1 MIDQFYTNPRV
12 LDRLHGG
19 PLGSYTDSFAV
30 WLSEQGYKKSTI
42 TYGLRL
48 IGALSCWMQ
57 QRGISVD
64 DLNEKTTAD
73 FLRERRNHY
82 RLNLADMPKLDLLL
96 KYLRQYAVI
105 PVPAAVLD
113 NSELGSIMRKFTD
126 YLLKERRLSEATL
139 YNYLPVVRQFL
150 EERFGAQT
158 IMLEKIQQA
167 DISGFV
173 LRCTN
178 KLKRSRVKIVVTALR
193 SFFGFLR
200 LRGYISSDLVSVV
213 PKVANWQCA
222 AIPTWIPIEDV
233 EHLLSS
239 CDQST
244 SNGQRNYAILLFLAR
259 LGLRSGEVVNM
270 TLDDIDWEAGEIKVS
285 GKGRRQDRLPLPN
298 DVGEALTRYLCH
310 GRPRCSTRRVF
321 IRMQAP
327 FRGFMGR
334 GAIYSI
340 VQRAF
345 DRAGLNPPHKGPHTL
360 RHSLATNMLRKGAS
374 LYEIGEILRHR
385 DIDNTQIYAKV
396 DLEALSKIVQPWP
409 GGEK

>member
-19 PLGSYTDSFAV
+19 PLGSYIDSFAV

-48 IGALSCWMQ
+48 IGVLSCWMQ
-57 QRGISVD
+57 QRGINVD
-64 DLNEKTTAD
+64 GLNEKTTTD

-82 RLNLADMPKLDLLL
+82 RINLADMSKLDLLL
-96 KYLRQYAVI
+96 KYLRQCAVI
-105 PVPAAVLD
+105 PVPTVVVD

-126 YLLKERRLSEATL
+126 YLLKERSLSEATL
-139 YNYLPVVRQFL
+139 YNYLPVARQFL

-158 IMLEKIQQA
+158 IMFEKIQQA

-178 KLKRSRVKIVVTALR
+178 RLKRSRAKTVVTALR
-193 SFFGFLR
+193 SFFGFLH
-200 LRGYISSDLVSVV
+200 LQGYISTDLVSVV

-222 AIPTWIPIEDV
+222 ALPNWIPIEDV

-244 SNGQRNYAILLFLAR
+244 ITGQRDYAILLLLAR
-259 LGLRSGEVVNM
+259 LGLRSSEVVNM
-270 TLDDIDWEAGEIKVS
+270 TLDDIDWEAGEIRVS
-285 GKGRRQDRLPLPN
+285 GKNRRCDRLPLPK

-321 IRMQAP
+321 VRMRAP
-327 FRGFMGR
+327 VRGFMGR
-334 GAIYSI
+334 GAIYSV

-345 DRAGLNPPHKGPHTL
+345 DRAELHPSHKGPHTL

-396 DLEALSKIVQPWP
+396 DLEALSKIAQPWP
-409 GGEK
+409 GGEQ

>member
-19 PLGSYTDSFAV
+19 PLGSYIDSFAV

-48 IGALSCWMQ
+48 IGVLSCWMQ

-64 DLNEKTTAD
+64 DLNEKTTTD

-82 RLNLADMPKLDLLL
+82 RINLADMSKLDLLL
-96 KYLRQYAVI
+96 KYLRQCAVI
-105 PVPAAVLD
+105 SVPTAVVD

-126 YLLKERRLSEATL
+126 YLLKERSLSEATL
-139 YNYLPVVRQFL
+139 YNYLPVARQFL

-158 IMLEKIQQA
+158 IMFEKIQQA
-167 DISGFV
+167 DILGFV

-178 KLKRSRVKIVVTALR
+178 RLKRSRAKTVVTALR

-200 LRGYISSDLVSVV
+200 LQGYISTDLVSVV

-222 AIPTWIPIEDV
+222 ALPNWIPIEDV

-244 SNGQRNYAILLFLAR
+244 ITGQRDYAILLLLAR

-270 TLDDIDWEAGEIKVS
+270 TLDDIDWEAGEIRVS
-285 GKGRRQDRLPLPN
+285 GKSRRYDRLPLPK

-321 IRMQAP
+321 VRMRAP
-327 FRGFMGR
+327 VRGFMGR
-334 GAIYSI
+334 GAIYSV

-345 DRAGLNPPHKGPHTL
+345 DRVELHPSHQGPHTL

-396 DLEALSKIVQPWP
+396 DLEALSKIAQPWP
-409 GGEK
+409 GGEQ